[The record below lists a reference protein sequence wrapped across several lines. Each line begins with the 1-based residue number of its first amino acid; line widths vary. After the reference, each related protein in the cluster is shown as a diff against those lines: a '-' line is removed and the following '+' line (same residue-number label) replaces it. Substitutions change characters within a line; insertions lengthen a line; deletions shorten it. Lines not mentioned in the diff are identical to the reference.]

1 MALRNLVLASNTSL
15 PIWNAVQF
23 GPFWSNSFQ
32 LCSLWS
38 NPVHLVQFGPVSIT
52 LVKFGLFQSSLVQ
65 FDPLA
70 PFRSTLMLF
79 HLFQSISI
87 PFFHIGP
94 LWSIQSI
101 LGPSPFSPILNIIIF
116 PLFCNLFCFFGQQT
130 QPTIQVTY
138 DKNVIGESRNYF
150 GPIDCLAHQC
160 TSLARYKWPKTTPIL
175 VLLFF
180 L

>member
-23 GPFWSNSFQ
+23 GPIQSS
-32 LCSLWS
+32 S
-38 NPVHLVQFGPVSIT
+38 VHFGPIQSTLVQFGPVSIT

-79 HLFQSISI
+79 HLFQSISV
-87 PFFHIGP
+87 PFIHSGTGP

-101 LGPSPFSPILNIIIF
+101 LGPGPFCPILNIIIF
-116 PLFCNLFCFFGQQT
+116 PIFCNLFCFFGKQT

-138 DKNVIGESRNYF
+138 DKNAIGESRNYF

-160 TSLARYKWPKTTPIL
+160 TSYARYKWPKTTLIFD
-175 VLLFF
+175 LLFF